1 MKNAK
6 ISVYF
11 LEKRENRYY
20 YIVMLVEFSV
30 NNFKSIKD
38 SVTFSMLSGR
48 SKEGVITFNEKM
60 NLLSCAAIFGANASG
75 KTTILDAIT
84 MMKRIVLNTDKIFLS
99 ADELPYNPF
108 KLSTET
114 ENASTSFD
122 IVFIHNN
129 RQYKYGFEYD
139 KNKVYDEYLFEYKT
153 VKPTCVFDTE
163 KENPL
168 NKDAYPELKN
178 IKSKPE
184 NYLYLWLCDQNENE
198 PAKAVL
204 DFFKSIIITS
214 GISNARNASLSAY
227 LLNNKATKE
236 LINKYMRKADFGI
249 DDIRINKDDSEN
261 KIDIDDIIVS
271 HKKYD
276 SDDKLTDS
284 VDFHMNND
292 ESYGTYK
299 FFSSLFP
306 ILFALAQ
313 GGVILYDEL
322 DASLH
327 PLLLRKL
334 FELFTGKELNS
345 SNAQLIITCQD
356 VSLIDYLK
364 TNVSRICFTQKD
376 DFGRTIFHSLD
387 EYTGLELKKK
397 LQDLYLLGSFDAIP
411 RLEGFGEEK

>member
-1 MKNAK
+1 
-6 ISVYF
+6 
-11 LEKRENRYY
+11 
-20 YIVMLVEFSV
+20 MLVEFSV

-48 SKEGVITFNEKM
+48 SKEGIIKYNDKM

-114 ENASTSFD
+114 ENTSTSFD
-122 IVFIHNN
+122 IVFIQNG

-139 KNKVYDEYLFEYKT
+139 KNKIYNEYLFEYKS

-163 KENPL
+163 KENTL
-168 NKDAYPELKN
+168 NKEAYPELKN

-198 PAKAVL
+198 PAKVVL
-204 DFFKSIIITS
+204 DFFKSMIITS

-249 DDIRINKDDSEN
+249 DDIRINKDVSDD
-261 KIDIDDIIVS
+261 KIEIDDIIVS

-276 SDDKLTDS
+276 SKDELTDS

-334 FELFTGKELNS
+334 FELFTDKELNS
-345 SNAQLIITCQD
+345 KNAQLIITCQD

-364 TNVSRICFTQKD
+364 TNVSRISFTQKD
-376 DFGRTIFHSLD
+376 DYGRTLFHSLD

-411 RLEGFGEEK
+411 RLEGFGEKI

>member
-1 MKNAK
+1 
-6 ISVYF
+6 
-11 LEKRENRYY
+11 
-20 YIVMLVEFSV
+20 MLVEFSV

-48 SKEGVITFNEKM
+48 SKEGVINFNNKII
-60 NLLSCAAIFGANASG
+60 LLSCAAIFGANASG

-84 MMKRIVLNTDKIFLS
+84 MMKRIVLNTDKVFLS

-122 IVFIHNN
+122 IVFIHKG

-227 LLNNKATKE
+227 LLNNKKTKE

-249 DDIRINKDDSEN
+249 DDIRINKDESEN

-276 SDDKLTDS
+276 SDDKITDS

-334 FELFTGKELNS
+334 FELFTDKELNS
-345 SNAQLIITCQD
+345 NNAQLIITCQD

-376 DFGRTIFHSLD
+376 DYGRTIFHSLD

>member
-1 MKNAK
+1 
-6 ISVYF
+6 
-11 LEKRENRYY
+11 
-20 YIVMLVEFSV
+20 MLVEFSV

-38 SVTFSMLSGR
+38 TVTFSMLSGR
-48 SKEGVITFNEKM
+48 SKEGVINFNDKM

-139 KNKVYDEYLFEYKT
+139 KNKVHDEYLFEYKT

-249 DDIRINKDDSEN
+249 DDIRINKDDSEK

-345 SNAQLIITCQD
+345 SNAQIIITCQD

>member
-1 MKNAK
+1 
-6 ISVYF
+6 
-11 LEKRENRYY
+11 
-20 YIVMLVEFSV
+20 MLVEFSV

-48 SKEGVITFNEKM
+48 SKEGVISFNDKM

-227 LLNNKATKE
+227 LLNNNATKE

-306 ILFALAQ
+306 ILFTLAQ

-376 DFGRTIFHSLD
+376 DYGRTIFHSLD

>member
-1 MKNAK
+1 
-6 ISVYF
+6 
-11 LEKRENRYY
+11 
-20 YIVMLVEFSV
+20 MLVEFSV

-48 SKEGVITFNEKM
+48 SKEGVIDFNNKI

-84 MMKRIVLNTDKIFLS
+84 MMKRIVLNTDKVFLS

-114 ENASTSFD
+114 ENASSSFD
-122 IVFIHNN
+122 IVFIHKG

-227 LLNNKATKE
+227 LLNNKKTKE

-249 DDIRINKDDSEN
+249 DDIRINKDESEN

-276 SDDKLTDS
+276 SDDRITDS

-334 FELFTGKELNS
+334 FELFTDNDLNS
-345 SNAQLIITCQD
+345 NNAQLIITCQD

-376 DFGRTIFHSLD
+376 DYGRTIFHSLD

>member
-1 MKNAK
+1 
-6 ISVYF
+6 
-11 LEKRENRYY
+11 
-20 YIVMLVEFSV
+20 MLVEFSV

-48 SKEGVITFNEKM
+48 SKEGIIKYNDKM

-114 ENASTSFD
+114 ENTSTSFD
-122 IVFIHNN
+122 IVFIQNG

-139 KNKVYDEYLFEYKT
+139 KNKIYNEYLFEYKS

-163 KENPL
+163 KENTL

-184 NYLYLWLCDQNENE
+184 NYLYLWLCDQNDNE
-198 PAKAVL
+198 PAKVVL
-204 DFFKSIIITS
+204 DFFKSMIITS

-236 LINKYMRKADFGI
+236 LINNYMRKADFGI
-249 DDIRINKDDSEN
+249 DDIRINKDVSDD
-261 KIDIDDIIVS
+261 KIEIDDIIVS

-276 SDDKLTDS
+276 SKDELTDS

-334 FELFTGKELNS
+334 FELFTDKELNS
-345 SNAQLIITCQD
+345 KNAQLIITCQD

-364 TNVSRICFTQKD
+364 TNVSRISFTQKD
-376 DFGRTIFHSLD
+376 DYGRTLFHSLD

-411 RLEGFGEEK
+411 RLEGFGEKI

>member
-1 MKNAK
+1 
-6 ISVYF
+6 
-11 LEKRENRYY
+11 
-20 YIVMLVEFSV
+20 MLVEFSV

-48 SKEGVITFNEKM
+48 SKEGVISFNDKM

-376 DFGRTIFHSLD
+376 EFGRTIFHSLD

>member
-1 MKNAK
+1 
-6 ISVYF
+6 
-11 LEKRENRYY
+11 
-20 YIVMLVEFSV
+20 MLVEFSV

-48 SKEGVITFNEKM
+48 SKEGVISFNGKM

-84 MMKRIVLNTDKIFLS
+84 MMKRIVLNTDKVFLS

-139 KNKVYDEYLFEYKT
+139 RNKVYDEYLFEYKT

>member
-1 MKNAK
+1 
-6 ISVYF
+6 
-11 LEKRENRYY
+11 
-20 YIVMLVEFSV
+20 MLVEFSV

-48 SKEGVITFNEKM
+48 SKEGIIKYNDKM

-114 ENASTSFD
+114 ENTSTSFD
-122 IVFIHNN
+122 IVFIQNG

-139 KNKVYDEYLFEYKT
+139 KNKIYNEYLFEYKS

-163 KENPL
+163 KENTL

-198 PAKAVL
+198 PAKVVL
-204 DFFKSIIITS
+204 DFFKSMIITS

-249 DDIRINKDDSEN
+249 DDIRINKDVSDD
-261 KIDIDDIIVS
+261 KIEIDDIIVS

-276 SDDKLTDS
+276 SKDELTDS

-334 FELFTGKELNS
+334 FELFTDKELNS
-345 SNAQLIITCQD
+345 KNAQLIITCQD

-364 TNVSRICFTQKD
+364 TNVSRISFTQKD
-376 DFGRTIFHSLD
+376 DYGRTLFHSLD

-411 RLEGFGEEK
+411 RLEGFGEKI

>member
-1 MKNAK
+1 
-6 ISVYF
+6 
-11 LEKRENRYY
+11 
-20 YIVMLVEFSV
+20 MLVEFSV

-48 SKEGVITFNEKM
+48 SKEGVINFNNKI

-84 MMKRIVLNTDKIFLS
+84 MMKRIVLNTDKVFLS

-122 IVFIHNN
+122 IVFIHKG

-227 LLNNKATKE
+227 LLNNTATKE

-249 DDIRINKDDSEN
+249 DDIRINKDESEN

-276 SDDKLTDS
+276 SDDKITDS

-334 FELFTGKELNS
+334 FELFTDNDLNS
-345 SNAQLIITCQD
+345 NNAQLIITCQD

-376 DFGRTIFHSLD
+376 DYGRTIFHSLD